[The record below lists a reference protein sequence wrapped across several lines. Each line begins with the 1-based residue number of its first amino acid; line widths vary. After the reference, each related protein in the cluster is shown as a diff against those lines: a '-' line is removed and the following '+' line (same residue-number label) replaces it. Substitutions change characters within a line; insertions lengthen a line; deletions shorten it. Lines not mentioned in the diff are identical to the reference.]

1 MAQQRSTPK
10 SRPTEAAVAPAVD
23 WEPCPE
29 FGADATE
36 PGVCA
41 GCGWLEDDHAVEV
54 PRAA

>member
-1 MAQQRSTPK
+1 MAQMRSTPTA
-10 SRPTEAAVAPAVD
+10 PAETGLAPAVD

-29 FGADATE
+29 FGTDPAE

-41 GCGWLEDDHAVEV
+41 GCGWLEDDHAAEV